1 MNRKNKNNSMKKT
14 IIWLTLG
21 LKIVIVSAQE
31 QPGPPV
37 DTILL
42 KPGVSIRDAMQ
53 KISNR
58 KEKIR
63 SLKIPT
69 LLITYGFLA
78 LDNDN
83 LIALDNSI
91 KKEIR
96 EDRPYFRTRI
106 DDYLQYAPALTVYGL
121 NAMGI
126 KGKNNFRDRTMI
138 YLLSNAMMG
147 VTVQSLKKI
156 TRIQRPD
163 GFGTNAFPSGHT
175 ATAFVAAE
183 FLRQEYKDVSPWYGV
198 AGYMAASAT
207 GILRMYNNK
216 HWFRDI
222 LPGAGFGILSTKVAY
237 WIYPAIKRK
246 FFKDKPINTLI
257 TPYYQSGITGI
268 SLLHSFN

>member
-1 MNRKNKNNSMKKT
+1 MKKA

-21 LKIVIVSAQE
+21 LKIVIVNAQE
-31 QPGPPV
+31 QPGPSV
-37 DTILL
+37 DTNMLR
-42 KPGVSIRDAMQ
+42 PGVSIRDAMQ
-53 KISNR
+53 KINAR
-58 KEKIR
+58 KEKIQ
-63 SLKIPT
+63 SFKIPT

-91 KKEIR
+91 KNEIR
-96 EDRPYFRTRI
+96 EDRPFFRTRI
-106 DDYLQYAPALTVYGL
+106 DDYLQYAPALAVYGL
-121 NAMGI
+121 NTMGI

-147 VTVQSLKKI
+147 VTVYSLKKI

-183 FLRQEYKDVSPWYGV
+183 FLRQEYKDVSPWYGIG
-198 AGYMAASAT
+198 GYLAATAT
-207 GILRMYNNK
+207 GVLRMYNNK

-222 LPGAGFGILSTKVAY
+222 LPGAGFGILSTRVAY

-246 FFKDKPINTLI
+246 FFTDKSMNTLVM
-257 TPYYQSGITGI
+257 PYYQNGITGI
-268 SLLHSFN
+268 SLLHSFD